1 MGLLSAVGSISRY
14 RVEGKIRGKVI
25 ETIGEGLEKNKIT
38 EIDGSPMEKAVG
50 WTSLESPYIPNFKGS
65 SYLMGTYFV
74 FSLRIDKK
82 TIPAKIINKHYH
94 AQIKK
99 KMKESGREH
108 LSRNEKK
115 MIKDHVKSV
124 LNLRMPA
131 TPNVYDLIWN
141 DEESSL
147 WFFSTLKS
155 ANEELEELFSKSFQL
170 TLIRLFPFSIADMAM
185 GLADGERDS
194 LGRVSQTKAIIS
206 P

>member
-14 RVEGKIRGKVI
+14 RVKGKIRGKVI

-50 WTSLESPYIPNFKGS
+50 WTSLENPYLPDFKGS
-65 SYLMGTYFV
+65 SFLMGTYFV
-74 FSLRIDKK
+74 FSMRIDKK
-82 TIPAKIINKHYH
+82 MIPPKIINKHYH
-94 AQIKK
+94 AHLTK

-115 MIKDHVKSV
+115 IIKDHVKSV

-131 TPNVYDLIWN
+131 TPNIYDLLWN
-141 DEESSL
+141 DEKSSL

-155 ANEELEELFSKSFQL
+155 ANEELESLFSKSFKL
-170 TLIRLFPFSIADMAM
+170 TLIRLFPFTIADVAM
-185 GLADGERDS
+185 GLVDGERD
-194 LGRVSQTKAIIS
+194 LLARVSQTKLKE
-206 P
+206 